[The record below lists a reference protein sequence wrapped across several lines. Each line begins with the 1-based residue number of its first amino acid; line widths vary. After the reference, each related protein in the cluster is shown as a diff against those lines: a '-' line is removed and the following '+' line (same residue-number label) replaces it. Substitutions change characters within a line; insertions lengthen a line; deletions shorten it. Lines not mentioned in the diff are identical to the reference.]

1 MMFLKDKIASIQALK
16 SEWEDKAKEKLP
28 DTLEKQGGMDASSQA
43 VYTPLDIEELDYARD
58 LGFPG
63 EYPYARGIQPGM
75 FRSRFWTMR
84 QYAGFG
90 TAEET
95 NERFK
100 YLLKQGMKGM
110 NIAFDLPSQIGY
122 DSDHPRAR
130 GEVGNVGIACPSI
143 REMESLFADIPLDQ
157 VSPAMAINATAQIML
172 AMYIALAQKQG
183 LSLGDIAGST
193 QNDILKEFI
202 ARGTYIFPPR
212 PSLRLAI
219 DLFEFCSGNMPR
231 WNFINI
237 CGYHM
242 REAGA
247 TLVQEVAFAMADAM
261 TYVDAAL
268 ERGLDID
275 MFAPR
280 IAFNFSITTNLFEE
294 AAKLRATRR
303 LWARITREKYGAKN
317 PASWKFRTGAGSA
330 GCTLTAQ
337 QPENNIVR
345 VTIQSLASVLGGAQ
359 SLHTASMD
367 EALCLPTEK
376 AVTTA
381 LRTQQII
388 AHESGVAQVV
398 DPLAGS
404 YYVESLTNRIE
415 EEVRVYLKKIEKA
428 GGMLNAIESGWVHK
442 EIAREAYRHQ
452 KEVETGKRIIV
463 GVNRYTTDEPVPIE
477 IHRMDPVVVERVK
490 GKLAKLKKNRDPG
503 SVERVLSRLRE
514 AASGDENLMPIM
526 IEAVSTFATVGEICD
541 TLRGVFGEYQ
551 RPPS

>member
-1 MMFLKDKIASIQALK
+1 MFQ
-16 SEWEDKAKEKLP
+16 KEKLT
-28 DTLEKQGGMDASSQA
+28 DIESHKRDWENNAGDKLTDNLEIQGDINTPPQA
-43 VYTPLDIEELDYARD
+43 IYTPVDIGNHDYTHD

-63 EYPYARGIQPGM
+63 EYPYTRGIWPGM
-75 FRSRFWTMR
+75 FRNRLWTMR

-90 TAEET
+90 TSEET

-100 YLLKQGMKGM
+100 YLLQQGMKGM

-122 DSDHPRAR
+122 DSDHPRAQ
-130 GEVGNVGIACPSI
+130 GEVGNVGIACPSLK
-143 REMESLFADIPLDQ
+143 EMEVLFDGIPLEK

-172 AMYIALAQKQG
+172 SMYIAIAQKQG
-183 LSLGDIAGST
+183 LALRDIAGST

-212 PSLRLAI
+212 PSLRLSI
-219 DLFEFCSGNMPR
+219 DLFEYCSKNMPR

-242 REAGA
+242 REAGS
-247 TLVQEVAFAMADAM
+247 TLIQEVAFAMADAI
-261 TYVDAAL
+261 TYVEAAI
-268 ERGLDID
+268 ERGLDLD
-275 MFAPR
+275 DFAPR

-294 AAKLRATRR
+294 IAKLRATRR
-303 LWARITREKYGAKN
+303 LWARIMRERYGAKN

-367 EALCLPTEK
+367 EALSLPTEK
-376 AVTTA
+376 AVTIA

-404 YYVESLTNRIE
+404 YYVESLTDQVEEAVKDYLERIE
-415 EEVRVYLKKIEKA
+415 AV

-442 EIAREAYRHQ
+442 EIAKEAYRHQ
-452 KEVETGKRIIV
+452 REVESGKRVIV
-463 GVNRYTTDEPVPIE
+463 GVNRYTTEESVPIE
-477 IHRMDPVVVERVK
+477 IHRMDPAVVERVK
-490 GKLAKLKKNRDPG
+490 EKLRKLRKERDSNHVKNA
-503 SVERVLSRLRE
+503 LLRLKE
-514 AASGDENLMPIM
+514 AAQGDENLMPFM
-526 IEAVSTFATVGEICD
+526 LEAVKSYATVGEICD
-541 TLRGVFGEYQ
+541 NLREVFGEYQ
-551 RPPS
+551 RPPF

>member
-1 MMFLKDKIASIQALK
+1 MFQ
-16 SEWEDKAKEKLP
+16 KEKLKRVKTKKKAWETKTKDKLTDDP
-28 DTLEKQGGMDASSQA
+28 VPQGGLDGPPQ
-43 VYTPLDIEELDYARD
+43 VTYTPLDIDGLDYVED

-63 EYPYARGIQPGM
+63 EYPYTRGIQPTM

-95 NERFK
+95 NARFK
-100 YLLKQGMKGM
+100 YLLGQGMKGM

-122 DSDHPRAR
+122 DSDHPRAH
-130 GEVGNVGIACPSI
+130 GEVGNVGIACPSLK
-143 REMESLFADIPLDQ
+143 EMEALFDGIPLQ
-157 VSPAMAINATAQIML
+157 KVSPAMAINATAQIML

-183 LSLGDIAGST
+183 LALSTISGST

-219 DLFEFCSGNMPR
+219 DLFEYCSKNMPR
-231 WNFINI
+231 WNYINI

-242 REAGA
+242 REAGS
-247 TLVQEVAFAMADAM
+247 TLIQEVAFAMSDAV
-261 TYVDAAL
+261 TYVEAAL
-268 ERGLDID
+268 QRGLDID
-275 MFAPR
+275 DFAPR

-303 LWARITREKYGAKN
+303 LWARIMKEKYGAKN

-337 QPENNIVR
+337 QPENNIIR

-404 YYVESLTNRIE
+404 YYVEALTNQVE
-415 EEVRVYLKKIEKA
+415 EEVKDYMEKIETM
-428 GGMLNAIESGWVHK
+428 GGMLNAIESGWVHR
-442 EIAREAYRHQ
+442 EIAKEAYRYQ
-452 KEVETGKRIIV
+452 KEVESGKRVIV
-463 GVNRYTTDEPVPIE
+463 GVNRYATDEPIPIE
-477 IHRMDPVVVERVK
+477 IHQMDPEVVTRVK
-490 GKLAKLKKNRDPG
+490 EKLNILKAERNADDVKRTLSLLRD
-503 SVERVLSRLRE
+503 
-514 AASGDENLMPIM
+514 AAQKDENLMPLTV
-526 IEAVSTFATVGEICD
+526 EAVKSYATVGEICD
-541 TLRGVFGEYQ
+541 TLRDVFGEYQ

>member
-1 MMFLKDKIASIQALK
+1 MFQKDKIASIQTLQ
-16 SEWEDKAKEKLP
+16 SEWEDKARQKLP
-28 DTLEKQGGMDASSQA
+28 DTLEKQGGMETPPEP
-43 VYTPLDIEELDYARD
+43 VYTPLDIEDLDYGRD

-63 EYPYARGIQPGM
+63 EYPYTRGIQPGM

-100 YLLKQGMKGM
+100 YLLEQGMKGM

-122 DSDHPRAR
+122 DSDHPRAE

-143 REMESLFADIPLDQ
+143 REMEALFEGIPLDR

-172 AMYIALAQKQG
+172 AMYIALARKQG

-212 PSLRLAI
+212 QSLRLAI
-219 DLFEFCSGNMPR
+219 DLFEFCSRNMPK

-247 TLVQEVAFAMADAM
+247 TLVQEVSFAMADAI

-268 ERGLDID
+268 ARGLDID
-275 MFAPR
+275 KFAPR

-303 LWARITREKYGAKN
+303 LWARIVREKYGAKH

-330 GCTLTAQ
+330 GCALTAQ

-415 EEVRVYLKKIEKA
+415 EDVRAYLEKIEKA
-428 GGMLNAIESGWVHK
+428 GGMLSAIESGWVHK

-452 KEVETGKRIIV
+452 KEVETGKRVIV
-463 GVNRYTTDEPVPIE
+463 GVNRYTTDEPIPIE

-490 GKLAKLKKNRDPG
+490 EKLTKLKKDRDPN
-503 SVERVLSRLRE
+503 SVKRVLWRLRE

-526 IEAVSTFATVGEICD
+526 IEAVSNFATVGEICD

>member
-1 MMFLKDKIASIQALK
+1 MF
-16 SEWEDKAKEKLP
+16 EKEKLG
-28 DTLEKQGGMDASSQA
+28 DIESHKRDWENNSGGKLTDNLEIQGDINTPPQA
-43 VYTPLDIEELDYARD
+43 VYTPVDMGNHDYTRD

-63 EYPYARGIQPGM
+63 EYPYTRGIWPGM
-75 FRSRFWTMR
+75 FRSRLWTMR

-90 TAEET
+90 TSEET

-100 YLLKQGMKGM
+100 YLLQQGMKGM

-122 DSDHPRAR
+122 DSDHPRAQ
-130 GEVGNVGIACPSI
+130 GEVGNVGIACPSLK
-143 REMESLFADIPLDQ
+143 EMEVLFDGIPLEK

-172 AMYIALAQKQG
+172 AMYIAIAQKQG
-183 LSLGDIAGST
+183 LALRDIAGST

-212 PSLRLAI
+212 SSLRLSI
-219 DLFEFCSGNMPR
+219 DLFEYCSKNMPR

-242 REAGA
+242 REAGS
-247 TLVQEVAFAMADAM
+247 TLIQEVAFAMADAI
-261 TYVDAAL
+261 TYVEAAI
-268 ERGLDID
+268 ERGLDLD
-275 MFAPR
+275 DFAPR

-294 AAKLRATRR
+294 IAKLRATRR
-303 LWARITREKYGAKN
+303 LWARIMRERYGAKN

-367 EALCLPTEK
+367 EALSLPTEK
-376 AVTTA
+376 AVTIA

-388 AHESGVAQVV
+388 AHESGIAQVV

-404 YYVESLTNRIE
+404 YYVESLTNQVEEGVKDYLKRIE
-415 EEVRVYLKKIEKA
+415 EV
-428 GGMLNAIESGWVHK
+428 GGMLNAIETGWVHK
-442 EIAREAYRHQ
+442 EIAKEAYRHQ
-452 KEVETGKRIIV
+452 REVESGKRVIV
-463 GVNRYTTDEPVPIE
+463 GVNRYTTEEPVPIE
-477 IHRMDPVVVERVK
+477 IHRMDPAVVERVK
-490 GKLAKLKKNRDPG
+490 EKLRNLRKERDPNH
-503 SVERVLSRLRE
+503 VKNALSQLRE
-514 AASGDENLMPIM
+514 AAQGDENLMPFM
-526 IEAVSTFATVGEICD
+526 LEAVKSYATVGEICD
-541 TLRGVFGEYQ
+541 TLREVFGEYQ
-551 RPPS
+551 RPPF